1 MNRIEGV
8 RKERIYAVGCLLAG
22 ILLFGSICAVEFD
35 NISLSQGTWQTICA
49 IILGL
54 FCSYG
59 IWLEETRMVRKGRM
73 TR

>member
-22 ILLFGSICAVEFD
+22 ILLFGSICAVEHD
-35 NISLSQGTWQTICA
+35 IISLTQGIWQIVCSM
-49 IILGL
+49 ILGL

-59 IWLEETRMVRKGRM
+59 IYLEETRTAKRGRNC
-73 TR
+73 R

>member
-22 ILLFGSICAVEFD
+22 ILLFGSICAVEHD
-35 NISLSQGTWQTICA
+35 TISFTQGIWQTVCA

-59 IWLEETRMVRKGRM
+59 IWLEETRMVRKGGM